1 MMDSLNIFK
10 TTSLSRYNSPHIA
23 STTTMLT
30 KEVTF
35 PVTLAKF
42 PYPRRINPFYEEVGP
57 ETDVWVQ
64 NFKPFDKP
72 EVMQAFLR
80 CDFRASFTHTTASN

>member
-1 MMDSLNIFK
+1 
-10 TTSLSRYNSPHIA
+10 
-23 STTTMLT
+23 MLT
-30 KEVTF
+30 RKVTF
-35 PVTLAKF
+35 PVTLANF

-64 NFKPFDKP
+64 SFKPFDKP

-80 CDFRASFTHTTASN
+80 CDFRESSMHTQRQLPIDSHWMKRCS